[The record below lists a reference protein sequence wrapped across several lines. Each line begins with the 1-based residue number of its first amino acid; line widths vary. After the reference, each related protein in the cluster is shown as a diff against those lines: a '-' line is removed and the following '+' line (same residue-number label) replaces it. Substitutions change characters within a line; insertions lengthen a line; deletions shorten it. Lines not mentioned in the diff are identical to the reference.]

1 MHWVLTDR
9 ETATLDD
16 VLANAPA
23 VHEAFGRFNEALWS
37 QPYLPAPIME
47 LCRLRLA
54 RLHGC
59 DAELRR
65 RTSQALAAGLD
76 ESKVAALPRWPDDPR
91 FDAAEKAC
99 LGFAEVYFQDPGAI
113 TDELA
118 DAVKTVLGEPA
129 LVALVEALGIF
140 DGFTRLSV
148 LLDASPQTEET
159 DA

>member
-16 VLANAPA
+16 VLAQSPQ
-23 VHEAFGRFNEALWS
+23 VHEAFGRFNAALWS
-37 QPYLPAPIME
+37 QPYLPAPVME

-59 DAELRR
+59 DAELTR
-65 RTSQALAAGLD
+65 RTPEAIAAGLD
-76 ESKVAALPRWPDDPR
+76 EAKIAALSRWPDDPR
-91 FDAAEKAC
+91 FDAADRAC

-118 DAVKTVLGEPA
+118 DAVKEALGEPA

-140 DGFTRLSV
+140 DGFTRLSL
-148 LLDASPQTEET
+148 LLDAAPQHGE
-159 DA
+159 AAQ